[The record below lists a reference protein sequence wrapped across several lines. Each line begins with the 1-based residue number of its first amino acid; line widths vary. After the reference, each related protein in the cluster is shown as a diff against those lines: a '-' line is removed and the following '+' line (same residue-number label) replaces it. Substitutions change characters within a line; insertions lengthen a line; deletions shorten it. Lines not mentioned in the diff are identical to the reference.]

1 MATTKRAVMLGVV
14 LVGLLNSVG
23 TSNSSFVLRK
33 RRTDA
38 DVMLDQLGS
47 KLCPQENVVCHC
59 GTDMATSVVQ
69 ARQCRVYTQWG
80 ATCEPCPKQQVCKRL
95 KDCLRCQANNPAG
108 ICAECHPGRYG
119 NNCQDELPCRL
130 PEIKPPMN
138 IAIISRKRRAK
149 SKHPDKV
156 TFKAQFSCQDGAT
169 LNGTRVSRCLP
180 NGQWN
185 KPFPTCELCA
195 MEPRHIEGARV
206 KEHTPGYV
214 VYECDLGFMAE
225 KGKPSQAILRC
236 NNGEWIGDIIECIP
250 RARCLEVPI
259 FHGARQVEA
268 HSQVSGS
275 YFEDDR
281 LVFQCE
287 QPSSTPRSFIFTCKN
302 GRWQG
307 ETPTCEMAGC
317 ARFELEDANVSLEN
331 SDGEWN
337 TAPVGATV
345 QIHCGGGRLPHPSSG
360 LVTCTQNGRWE
371 PPAPQC
377 ISLHG
382 SCQNRCRLTKSEDV
396 EITPDWSEILPG
408 QTVKYT
414 CKEGSFRQ
422 GPEERICLCNG
433 TLTGTETSCSRIRT
447 CNITHIREP
456 LKFCRG
462 LHCSS
467 KSKNGCKQETY
478 IPTYEIPEGLV
489 LDQTVIEFYCEDE
502 ERYEL
507 KESFRAQCLPDKGPI
522 QVPSCRP
529 RCGQRFPDKKPR
541 VQGGHSTKVNEW
553 PWQAAIQE
561 GDRTVCG
568 AALVSD
574 KWVITAA
581 HCVTEVN
588 STTPKSPRAVRVVY
602 GATKMDEFRQNAQ
615 VIQKIHVHDDYNPR
629 DYTHDLALLELSAVA
644 LMSKRVGLVCL
655 PTSTECTQKRF
666 SSGTRGIVTG
676 WGRMGEGLFPELQEL
691 NMTVIEG
698 EPCRDYFIQQGY
710 TMADRLSQDTFCSIS
725 DDSTQNAVEGDS
737 GSPFVVQVEN
747 TWVLEG
753 LVSFGH
759 SDEFDTNPKETTKSR
774 ACNSDKCYT
783 GFTRVSSYLP
793 WIYDKLGIIAD
804 ADRCVH

>member
-1 MATTKRAVMLGVV
+1 
-14 LVGLLNSVG
+14 
-23 TSNSSFVLRK
+23 
-33 RRTDA
+33 
-38 DVMLDQLGS
+38 
-47 KLCPQENVVCHC
+47 
-59 GTDMATSVVQ
+59 
-69 ARQCRVYTQWG
+69 
-80 ATCEPCPKQQVCKRL
+80 
-95 KDCLRCQANNPAG
+95 
-108 ICAECHPGRYG
+108 
-119 NNCQDELPCRL
+119 
-130 PEIKPPMN
+130 
-138 IAIISRKRRAK
+138 
-149 SKHPDKV
+149 
-156 TFKAQFSCQDGAT
+156 
-169 LNGTRVSRCLP
+169 
-180 NGQWN
+180 
-185 KPFPTCELCA
+185 

-529 RCGQRFPDKKPR
+529 
-541 VQGGHSTKVNEW
+541 S
-553 PWQAAIQE
+553 
-561 GDRTVCG
+561 
-568 AALVSD
+568 
-574 KWVITAA
+574 
-581 HCVTEVN
+581 
-588 STTPKSPRAVRVVY
+588 
-602 GATKMDEFRQNAQ
+602 
-615 VIQKIHVHDDYNPR
+615 
-629 DYTHDLALLELSAVA
+629 
-644 LMSKRVGLVCL
+644 
-655 PTSTECTQKRF
+655 
-666 SSGTRGIVTG
+666 
-676 WGRMGEGLFPELQEL
+676 
-691 NMTVIEG
+691 
-698 EPCRDYFIQQGY
+698 Y